1 MLGINIKNIYKVTF
15 VIVGTIIGAGF
26 ASGQE
31 IYTFFNVY
39 GFKGLIGI
47 LVSVFLIG
55 YIIHKTFNIML
66 NSNINNYQDFVIKII
81 PERLENNRLLGFTT
95 NNIIN
100 IFLLISFNI
109 MVAGF
114 GSYFFQELNIPKIYG
129 SILIAF
135 LSFITL
141 SKNIDGVIKIN
152 TYLIPVLILLIIF
165 LGVKKI
171 GYVESFF
178 CGDTNKQASWLLSS
192 ILYASYNSISLIPIL
207 VSLKGHINT
216 KKEVNLISFCTM
228 TILLVL
234 SVVIFLIM
242 NSFIEEIKTV
252 EIPIVYIANM
262 LGKGFKYIY
271 GIAILM
277 AIFTTA
283 ISTGYG
289 FLNNVTKGR
298 KSYKTLLVIICIISI
313 LAGQMKFSKLV
324 SAIYPIFGYLGS
336 VQIFFLLNRKNTLKN
351 YYKFDINNK

>member
-1 MLGINIKNIYKVTF
+1 MVGINIKNIYKVTF
-15 VIVGTIIGAGF
+15 VIIGTIIGAGF

-39 GFKGLIGI
+39 GIKGLIG
-47 LVSVFLIG
+47 VFASCFLIG
-55 YIIHKTFNIML
+55 YIIYKTFSIML
-66 NSNINNYQDFVIKII
+66 NNDITNYQDFVVKII
-81 PERLENNRLLGFTT
+81 PERLSNSKILGFTI

-114 GSYFFQELNIPKIYG
+114 GSYFFQELNMPQIYG
-129 SILIAF
+129 SVLIAV

-152 TYLIPVLILLIIF
+152 TYLIPVLVLLIIF

-171 GYVESFF
+171 GYVENIV
-178 CGDTNKQASWLLSS
+178 CYNNNKSVTWFLSS

-216 KKEVNLISFCTM
+216 KKEVKIISFCTM
-228 TILLVL
+228 LVMLVL
-234 SVVIFLIM
+234 SIVIFLIM
-242 NSFIEEIKTV
+242 NSFIEDIKTV

-313 LAGQMKFSKLV
+313 FAGQIKFSKLV
-324 SAIYPIFGYLGS
+324 SAIYPIFGYLGMI
-336 VQIFFLLNRKNTLKN
+336 QIIFLLNGKNILKN
-351 YYKFDINNK
+351 

>member
-1 MLGINIKNIYKVTF
+1 MIGINIKNIYKVTF

-39 GFKGLIGI
+39 GIKGLIGI
-47 LVSVFLIG
+47 FVSCFLIG
-55 YIIHKTFNIML
+55 YIIYKTFSIML
-66 NSNINNYQDFVIKII
+66 NNNINNYQDFVVNII
-81 PERLENNRLLGFTT
+81 PERLANNKLLGFTI

-100 IFLLISFNI
+100 IFLFISFNI

-114 GSYFFQELNIPKIYG
+114 GSYFFQELNVPKIYG
-129 SILIAF
+129 SVLIAV

-152 TYLIPVLILLIIF
+152 TYLIPVLVLLIIF

-171 GYVESFF
+171 GYVENIF
-178 CGDTNKQASWLLSS
+178 CPDVNKSVPWLLSS

-216 KKEVNLISFCTM
+216 KKEVKLISFCTM
-228 TILLVL
+228 TIMLVL
-234 SVVIFLIM
+234 SIVIFLIM
-242 NSFIEEIKTV
+242 NSFIEKIKAV

-262 LGKGFKYIY
+262 LGKSFKYIY

-289 FLNNVTKGR
+289 FLNNVAKNR
-298 KSYKTLLVIICIISI
+298 KSYKTLLAIICIISI
-313 LAGQMKFSKLV
+313 FTGQMKFSKLV

-351 YYKFDINNK
+351 YYKFDINR

>member
-1 MLGINIKNIYKVTF
+1 MVRINIKNVYKVTF

-31 IYTFFNVY
+31 IYTFFNAY
-39 GFKGLIGI
+39 GIRGLIGVF
-47 LVSVFLIG
+47 LSCFLIG
-55 YIIHKTFNIML
+55 YIIYKTFSIML
-66 NSNINNYQDFVIKII
+66 NNNINNYQDFVVKII
-81 PERLENNRLLGFTT
+81 PEKLANNKLLGFTI

-114 GSYFFQELNIPKIYG
+114 GSYFFQELNMPQIYG
-129 SILIAF
+129 SILIAV

-152 TYLIPVLILLIIF
+152 TYLIPALVLLIIF

-171 GYVESFF
+171 GCIENIF
-178 CGDTNKQASWLLSS
+178 CPDINKPVSWFLSS

-216 KKEVNLISFCTM
+216 KKEVKIISFCTM
-228 TILLVL
+228 LVMLVL
-234 SVVIFLIM
+234 SIVIFLIM

-262 LGKGFKYIY
+262 LGKSFKYIY
-271 GIAILM
+271 GIVILM

-313 LAGQMKFSKLV
+313 FAGQIKFSKLV
-324 SAIYPIFGYLGS
+324 SAIYPVFGYLGMI
-336 VQIFFLLNRKNTLKN
+336 QIIFLLNGKNILKN
-351 YYKFDINNK
+351 

>member
-1 MLGINIKNIYKVTF
+1 MVGINIKNIYKVTF

-31 IYTFFNVY
+31 IYTFFNAY
-39 GFKGLIGI
+39 GIRGLIGTF
-47 LVSVFLIG
+47 VSSFLIG
-55 YIIHKTFNIML
+55 YIIYKTFSVML
-66 NSNINNYQDFVIKII
+66 NNNINSYQDFVVKII
-81 PERLENNRLLGFTT
+81 PERLANNKLLVFTI

-114 GSYFFQELNIPKIYG
+114 GSYFFQELNMPKIYG
-129 SILIAF
+129 SVLIAI

-141 SKNIDGVIKIN
+141 SKSIEGVIKIN
-152 TYLIPVLILLIIF
+152 TYLIPILVVLIIF
-165 LGVKKI
+165 LGIKKI
-171 GYVESFF
+171 GYVESIF
-178 CGDTNKQASWLLSS
+178 CPDLNKSVPWLLSS
-192 ILYASYNSISLIPIL
+192 VLYASYNSISLIPIL
-207 VSLKGHINT
+207 VSLKERINT
-216 KKEVNLISFCTM
+216 KKEVKIISFCTM
-228 TILLVL
+228 TIMLVL
-234 SVVIFLIM
+234 SIVIFLIM

-271 GIAILM
+271 GIVILM

-298 KSYKTLLVIICIISI
+298 KSYKTLLAIICIIAI
-313 LAGQMKFSKLV
+313 FAGQMKFSKLV
-324 SAIYPIFGYLGS
+324 SAIYPVFGYLGS
-336 VQIFFLLNRKNTLKN
+336 AQIFFLLNRKNTLKN
-351 YYKFDINNK
+351 YYKFDINR